1 MGGQM
6 IENSDGKASSSKGI
20 KGEIWVNE
28 FTEKSAL
35 KFREQVAELAGFDK
49 NRPIIVRIDSY
60 GGYVDALSNMLET
73 MDSVPNPFIT
83 SCEGKAMSC
92 GALLLSNGDYR
103 FCGKHSRVMIH
114 EFSAGAFGD
123 VHDIHNSTSET
134 KRMNQYFMGILAKN
148 CGIRNGYRGI
158 RKIIKEHDGRD
169 LYLTADEALDF
180 GIIDEIGI
188 PNVRP
193 IIFYQIYADGY
204 HSYLIDGGK
213 GKKKTSSKRKR

>member
-1 MGGQM
+1 M
-6 IENSDGKASSSKGI
+6 IENSEGKTSSSRGN

-35 KFREQVAELAGFDK
+35 KFREQVSELAAFDR

-60 GGYVDALSNMLET
+60 GGMVDALCNMLET
-73 MDSVPNPFIT
+73 MDSTHNPFIT

-114 EFSAGAFGD
+114 EFSAGAYGD
-123 VHDIHNSTSET
+123 VHDIHNSTTEV
-134 KRMNQYFMGILAKN
+134 KRLNQYFMSILAKN

-158 RKIIKEHDGRD
+158 RKIIKDSDGRE
-169 LYLTADEALDF
+169 LYFNAHEAVNF
-180 GIIDEIGI
+180 GIVDEIGI
-188 PNVRP
+188 PDIKP
-193 IIFYQIYADGY
+193 MISYQIYANGY
-204 HSYLIDGGK
+204 HSYTIDGGK
-213 GKKKTSSKRKR
+213 GTNKSSKRKK